1 VQQVSFVIGFAS
13 AAIAGTLVSMTEQIT
28 PFMGFPY
35 TIAAF
40 VVVIMGGLG
49 NVAGGVVAAMLLG
62 VIQTE
67 GVALTSSN
75 YRSILLYGVFVGV
88 LILRPQGLF
97 TRREA
102 SR

>member
-1 VQQVSFVIGFAS
+1 
-13 AAIAGTLVSMTEQIT
+13 
-28 PFMGFPY
+28 MGFPY

-49 NVAGGVVAAMLLG
+49 NIIGGIVAAFLLG

-67 GVALTSSN
+67 GVALTSST
-75 YRSILLYGVFVGV
+75 YRSILLYAVFVGV

-97 TRREA
+97 TRRG
-102 SR
+102 SNR